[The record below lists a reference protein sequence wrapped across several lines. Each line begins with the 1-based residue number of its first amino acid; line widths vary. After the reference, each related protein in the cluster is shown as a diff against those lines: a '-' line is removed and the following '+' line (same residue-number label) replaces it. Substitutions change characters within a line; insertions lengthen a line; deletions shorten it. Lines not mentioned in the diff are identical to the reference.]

1 MTNISIVMQYLQV
14 EFRYVIFSPYR
25 PSVSYSFTAYHI
37 DRVYNIVLLHIHI
50 DRAGE
55 LISYTVLNGSHM
67 NMLTFN
73 MYYVNI
79 STVPPSVDA
88 EKENYKD

>member
-1 MTNISIVMQYLQV
+1 MYNIALLHIHIDRVYNIVLLH
-14 EFRYVIFSPYR
+14 I
-25 PSVSYSFTAYHI
+25 HI

-79 STVPPSVDA
+79 STVPPLVDA